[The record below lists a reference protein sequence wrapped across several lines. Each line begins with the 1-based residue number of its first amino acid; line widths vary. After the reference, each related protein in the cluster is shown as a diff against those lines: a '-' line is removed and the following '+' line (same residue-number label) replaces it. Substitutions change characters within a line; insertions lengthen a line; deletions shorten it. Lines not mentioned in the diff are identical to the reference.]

1 MGFTVK
7 ELERIQAIRDINN
20 DQSIDSY
27 ECLETYYEM
36 MEGYDW

>member
-1 MGFTVK
+1 MGFTVE

-27 ECLETYYEM
+27 ECLEAYYEM
-36 MEGYDW
+36 MDEY